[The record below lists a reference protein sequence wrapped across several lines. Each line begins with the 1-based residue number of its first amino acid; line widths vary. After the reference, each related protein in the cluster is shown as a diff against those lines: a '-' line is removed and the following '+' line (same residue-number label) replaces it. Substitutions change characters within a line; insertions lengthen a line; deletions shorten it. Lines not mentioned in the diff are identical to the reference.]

1 MSKIQ
6 IRGDSHLRGRVKSI
20 CKLFCITEIENRA
33 NAEAFAKKAVK
44 FVTEHDDD
52 GLGIMRLGE
61 NGIHIQRWVEVPLI
75 PTMRST
81 LDRYKNVLNLNRNT
95 EGRKS
100 RDVYA
105 IGIHGRWATCEV
117 NIKNTHPF
125 HRDGTA
131 LMHNGVIN
139 NHHEFDKPLSTCDSE
154 ALLTRYIDAGAKRHP
169 KFLTEALKPIRGYFA
184 AIVFNEDGTTDVWRD
199 DRATLFMA
207 HVKGVGVV
215 IATTAE
221 IIMNT
226 AKACAH
232 MPITHTTQH
241 GANATIKVTAINEI
255 KPFTVIRWKKGHDP
269 IVKRFFHDTP
279 AVVPNGAACGVG
291 TQRTLFPDYQPDEF
305 TPEPV
310 GERGRS
316 WAEEAEFQRA
326 QRMAD
331 DQFADDYELAKLR
344 GFKGTQEDY
353 MNQLGIDGSLV
364 DEEKL

>member
-1 MSKIQ
+1 M
-6 IRGDSHLRGRVKSI
+6 
-20 CKLFCITEIENRA
+20 CKLFAIVEIENKV
-33 NAEAFAKKAVK
+33 NAETFAKKAVK

-61 NGIHIQRWVEVPLI
+61 NGVHVQRWVEVPLI

-81 LDRYKNVLNLNRNT
+81 LDRFKNVLELNRNT
-95 EGRKS
+95 EGKRS
-100 RDVYA
+100 HNLYG

-117 NIKNTHPF
+117 NIQNTHPF
-125 HRDGTA
+125 YRDGTA

-169 KFLTEALKPIRGYFA
+169 KHLTEALKPIRGYFA
-184 AIVFNEDGTTDVWRD
+184 SIVFNDDGTIDIWRD
-199 DRATLFMA
+199 DRATLYMA

-221 IIMNT
+221 IILNT
-226 AKACAH
+226 ARECKNI
-232 MPITHTTQH
+232 PIHHNTEYGRGPTV
-241 GANATIKVTAINEI
+241 KVTAINEI
-255 KPFTVIRWKKGHDP
+255 KPFTVIRWKKGRDP

-279 AVVPNGAACGVG
+279 AAATGGADTCG
-291 TQRTLFPDYQPDEF
+291 TQRSLFPDYERDEF

-316 WAEEAEFQRA
+316 WQENAELERA
-326 QRMAD
+326 QRLAD
-331 DQFADDYELAKLR
+331 DTFADDYELAKLR
-344 GFKGTQEDY
+344 GFKGSQEDY
-353 MNQLGIDGSLV
+353 FKQMEIELAPLDGQPR
-364 DEEKL
+364 DGDDNT